1 MSIAASALL
10 TSLELPKG
18 PEAHI
23 FATLGGPH
31 RAHLYLFRTRADRN
45 LGGVNIPIGIKPS
58 KRKKGG
64 RYSPTSLGG
73 PPSYSDS
80 DFPRL
85 PALSRVRGNLYVD

>member
-23 FATLGGPH
+23 FATLGGPL

-64 RYSPTSLGG
+64 ALQSHFAWRTSQLQ
-73 PPSYSDS
+73 
-80 DFPRL
+80 
-85 PALSRVRGNLYVD
+85 